1 MSLITDIEMEDF
13 DAALLGAGCE
23 VMDFIVVD
31 LEAVPEAQ
39 EQKPKTATVTVHR
52 ISTEEAIT
60 YSVGHLSEWIMEFK
74 ADLRKGKFNQR

>member
-31 LEAVPEAQ
+31 LEAEPSAN

-52 ISTEEAIT
+52 ISTEEAIS
-60 YSVGHLSEWIMEFK
+60 YSVGRLSEWVTEFK
-74 ADLRKGKFNQR
+74 VDLHNGKFNQL